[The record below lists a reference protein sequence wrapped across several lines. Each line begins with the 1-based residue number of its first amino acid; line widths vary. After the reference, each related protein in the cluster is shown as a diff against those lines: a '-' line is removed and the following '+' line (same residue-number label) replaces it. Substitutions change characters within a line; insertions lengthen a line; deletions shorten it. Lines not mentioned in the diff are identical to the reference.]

1 MHMHHGI
8 LRDWKGD
15 VLLMMHVYNGMPAPE
30 LQGASWRKSRHSNPN
45 GSCVEVA
52 EVRDDVLAVRNSR
65 YPSGPAL
72 IFSASEIA
80 AFVRAAK
87 DDQFDGLI
95 QLRSSPRARPGH
107 GNGWW
112 RDARDETLTKAFIS
126 YPAQGASMVREQ
138 AGTAASAGVP
148 AGRLYTGSGGGPTVL
163 RIALGTRLRR
173 LRESSGLTT
182 AQAADS
188 IRATSSKIS
197 RLENG
202 RSAAR
207 QRDISDLLSMYGVAD
222 DAEREEM
229 LLLARQA
236 ATPGWWQPY
245 SDVLPRWLELYIG
258 LEEAASI
265 IRSYEVQFLHGL
277 TQTEDYARAVVAITH
292 TGMAPDEI
300 ERRVSLRMRRQVLLT
315 NPRAPQLW
323 TVIDEA
329 ALRRSPS
336 GPKVMRG
343 QLEHLL
349 ELTDLPN
356 VTVQVIPFDTGSHA
370 AAGGP
375 FTILRFPEP
384 DLPDVVYLEQLNS
397 ALYLDQAEDVTGYLA
412 VMSQVC
418 IQAASPAASRDILH
432 ALLSEGLS
440 RRRAGARDPSDLG
453 QTLAIG
459 VVPAKSP

>member
-1 MHMHHGI
+1 
-8 LRDWKGD
+8 
-15 VLLMMHVYNGMPAPE
+15 
-30 LQGASWRKSRHSNPN
+30 
-45 GSCVEVA
+45 
-52 EVRDDVLAVRNSR
+52 
-65 YPSGPAL
+65 
-72 IFSASEIA
+72 
-80 AFVRAAK
+80 
-87 DDQFDGLI
+87 
-95 QLRSSPRARPGH
+95 
-107 GNGWW
+107 
-112 RDARDETLTKAFIS
+112 
-126 YPAQGASMVREQ
+126 MVREQ
-138 AGTAASAGVP
+138 AGTAVSAAMP

-222 DAEREEM
+222 EAEREEM

-265 IRSYEVQFLHGL
+265 IRSYEVQFVHGL
-277 TQTEDYARAVVAITH
+277 TQTEDYARAVIAITH

-329 ALRRSPS
+329 ALRRSPA

-343 QLEHLL
+343 QIERLL

-418 IQAASPAASRDILH
+418 VQAASPAASKDILH
-432 ALLSEGLS
+432 AL
-440 RRRAGARDPSDLG
+440 
-453 QTLAIG
+453 T
-459 VVPAKSP
+459 